1 MKATLFC
8 DMMELSGK
16 NERVVGLLGLM
27 FGDSP
32 CKAGACKGRH
42 DHKEKVEFVFWLLML
57 VKKIIRTRAMFY
69 FLQSIPEKT
78 F

>member
-1 MKATLFC
+1 M
-8 DMMELSGK
+8 
-16 NERVVGLLGLM
+16 GLM

-42 DHKEKVEFVFWLLML
+42 DHKEKVEFMFWLLML
-57 VKKIIRTRAMFY
+57 VKKIIRIRAMFY